1 MATGGRARCVAG
13 RRGIT
18 GPRGLGRRELSGQ
31 GVQAIRRIGLRRLAR
46 LRVARLR
53 LSLLR
58 VARLRLSLLRVTRLW
73 VARLRLNRLSIPPRR
88 ITARRVAAV
97 LISTARGT
105 PTRIRRSAAIG
116 ISRLR
121 IVRVRLRLT

>member
-31 GVQAIRRIGLRRLAR
+31 RVQAIRRIGLRRLAR
-46 LRVARLR
+46 LWVARLR

-58 VARLRLSLLRVTRLW
+58 VARLW
-73 VARLRLNRLSIPPRR
+73 VARLRLSRLSIPPRR

-97 LISTARGT
+97 LISTARGM